1 MIGKL
6 HRTPITIWYA
16 HYSEKSY
23 DGYLDGYII
32 NLWTKIE
39 NSKNASFSIDY
50 GEFKSHLIFQSHQIN
65 IRLLK
70 SLDIANLFHAHQYL
84 VNTEHH

>member
-1 MIGKL
+1 MFAVADTVTFIDKILSIYILMIGKL

-23 DGYLDGYII
+23 DGYII
-32 NLWTKIE
+32 NLWTKIG

-50 GEFKSHLIFQSHQIN
+50 GEFKSQLIFVIVS
-65 IRLLK
+65 
-70 SLDIANLFHAHQYL
+70 SAD
-84 VNTEHH
+84 